1 MNTDELYER
10 TERKRFRRIAARKA
24 IFDRIRFC
32 TENGKPERV
41 CVYMCM
47 CDSLRATDTQ
57 KIACQLGVHELFM

>member
-1 MNTDELYER
+1 MEDICQDISVCSNEYGRFDER

-32 TENGKPERV
+32 TENEKPEGV

-47 CDSLRATDTQ
+47 C
-57 KIACQLGVHELFM
+57 V